1 MSVAPP
7 RKKSRAVFWIAT
19 IVIGSIILATALL
32 ANDMRNLR
40 ALDARYH
47 LDLFSGSAQPASPPV
62 MTAAAPQTANPKPT
76 EIAGAK
82 SATPNPGVTTTAPA
96 QKQATR
102 VKKAATPKP
111 ARRSHLFDPPV
122 DALRGAFVRSWR
134 ITGQTLCAD
143 LSKSGLSVGE
153 WRQSALDAGTFEC
166 SYEIQKG
173 GNGDRNAASFFII
186 VRGASTGELDNIR
199 IKVIMPDNADGRAT
213 GETFIDAVVLLLT
226 ETRWLDFQPALEA
239 IGKLQDVTL
248 EAFGTK
254 LSFFREFRND
264 RSFNL
269 QLSLQRKTPE
279 QIRTAIVFDKARWT
293 LRSPPPVT
301 YQTAR
306 ENFTWRSR

>member
-19 IVIGSIILATALL
+19 IIIGSIILATALL

-47 LDLFSGSAQPASPPV
+47 LGLLSGSARQPSPPAV
-62 MTAAAPQTANPKPT
+62 TKAALSQTANSKPA

-82 SATPNPGVTTTAPA
+82 SAPANPGMTAAAPPR
-96 QKQATR
+96 KQATPA
-102 VKKAATPKP
+102 KSPAAAKP
-111 ARRSHLFDPPV
+111 QSTRRSHIFDLPV
-122 DALRGAFVRSWR
+122 DPLRGAFVRSWR
-134 ITGQTLCAD
+134 ITGQALCDD
-143 LSKSGLSVGE
+143 LSKSGLAVGQ
-153 WRQSALDAGTFEC
+153 WSQSALGAGTFEC

-173 GNGDRNAASFFII
+173 GNGDPSAASFFII
-186 VRGASTGELDNIR
+186 VRGTPTGELDNIR
-199 IKVIMPDNADGRAT
+199 IKVIMPDNADGRAI
-213 GETFIDAVVLLLT
+213 GETFVDAVVLLLT
-226 ETRWLDFQPALEA
+226 ETRWLDFQAALDA

-248 EAFGTK
+248 QAFGAK

-269 QLSLQRKTPE
+269 QLGLERKSPE

-293 LRSPPPVT
+293 LPSPPL
-301 YQTAR
+301 AK
-306 ENFTWRSR
+306 